1 MQIPS
6 DWQSAKRPRGGRVRC
21 ESGRKRPRHVNKED
35 FVSESELCSSI
46 CTSILN
52 SKSSHLPEVNFSTI
66 LSDVSYREILGS
78 LFKESPSVGDVPI
91 VTKSFEEAYMRE
103 PLASERKCVMGLEC
117 ECNFI
122 DRKMAFVGVEFL
134 LPSQNTGNC
143 DRQMCVLCSRKH
155 TQKLFYDM
163 MHGMHRQ
170 HYGVIQ
176 RYGVIG
182 GVPLEYSMQSLL
194 IMPPSYHVQCMPHPS
209 VAHCR
214 SNYAVCVRSG
224 MRYIEQKQSLGF
236 QPPSHEPSSCH

>member
-1 MQIPS
+1 MSISATSLNPMQIPS

-117 ECNFI
+117 
-122 DRKMAFVGVEFL
+122 
-134 LPSQNTGNC
+134 
-143 DRQMCVLCSRKH
+143 
-155 TQKLFYDM
+155 
-163 MHGMHRQ
+163 
-170 HYGVIQ
+170 
-176 RYGVIG
+176 
-182 GVPLEYSMQSLL
+182 
-194 IMPPSYHVQCMPHPS
+194 
-209 VAHCR
+209 
-214 SNYAVCVRSG
+214 
-224 MRYIEQKQSLGF
+224 
-236 QPPSHEPSSCH
+236 